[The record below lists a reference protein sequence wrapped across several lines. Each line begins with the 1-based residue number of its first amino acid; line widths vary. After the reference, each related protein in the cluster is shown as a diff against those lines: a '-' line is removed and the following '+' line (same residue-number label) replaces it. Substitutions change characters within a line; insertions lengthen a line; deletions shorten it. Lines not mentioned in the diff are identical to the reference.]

1 MNPQPTIE
9 AMRTAAQVLS
19 SGDVREKLHALQE
32 VQDAVDAAKSML
44 LAELQASKEFELD
57 GASTLNAWV
66 RNQLRLKPGQASILV
81 RNVQVLGDLSL
92 VAEAAL
98 AGKMSAAHV
107 AVFAYGLRHIG
118 LESMREFEAEFV
130 DVALARAPGDLF
142 EAVKHLQDV
151 LHPEDLDEKYLD
163 GMEKEDFSIDA
174 LPDGFHVTGF
184 LNTVTGSK
192 LKRAIDALSAPTG
205 VDDTRTGA
213 ERRVQAVDDLAS
225 AFLGS
230 GLPADKGVK
239 PHMSVFV
246 DAETLAAAA
255 AHVEQTTK
263 KPYLNPPP
271 MPATE
276 PAVLAGH
283 GAIGPQ
289 LLMMLTCMA
298 AVTPIVMKD
307 GQAVQSQILNVG
319 TAMYSPNLRQRKGV
333 IARQMGECA
342 APGCKQTHLEIHHS
356 IWWSLGGP
364 TDIDLLIGLC
374 TRCHHLVHRN
384 LLQISGDAVSGFVF
398 TTRDGRR
405 LRRRRR
411 TGYRRAA

>member
-9 AMRTAAQVLS
+9 AMRTAALALS
-19 SGDVREKLHALQE
+19 SGDVRESLHAVQAA
-32 VQDAVDAAKSML
+32 QDALDAAKSML

-81 RNVQVLGDLSL
+81 RNVQALADLPG

-98 AGKMSAAHV
+98 AGKMSASHV

-130 DVALARAPGDLF
+130 EVALARAPGDLF

-192 LKRAIDALSAPTG
+192 LKKAIDALSAPKDA
-205 VDDTRTGA
+205 DDKRTGA
-213 ERRVQAVDDLAS
+213 QRRVQAVDDLAS

-255 AHVEQTTK
+255 EHVERATK

-298 AVTPIVMKD
+298 AVTPIVHTV
-307 GQAVQSQILNVG
+307 QANPSDVTTG
-319 TAMYSPNLRQRKGV
+319 RAKRGRCPGEARQR
-333 IARQMGECA
+333 R
-342 APGCKQTHLEIHHS
+342 S
-356 IWWSLGGP
+356 
-364 TDIDLLIGLC
+364 
-374 TRCHHLVHRN
+374 R
-384 LLQISGDAVSGFVF
+384 
-398 TTRDGRR
+398 
-405 LRRRRR
+405 
-411 TGYRRAA
+411 